1 MFSILVVDDEIYT
14 VQGILSAMPW
24 EHLEIGP
31 VYTAYS
37 IFQAKEIFNN
47 HSVDILLCDIEMPQ
61 GSGLELLAWVNK
73 KSPKTIR
80 ILLTCHADFSYAQQA
95 VKLQCHDYLL
105 KPVPYEKLEKVMI
118 EAVAKIKQSLSV
130 ETYTQ
135 FGQLWENNSRIIE
148 SKFWFDLIDGRLKS
162 DRENIIR
169 EAEKLNIKIN
179 YDKKF
184 IPILISLKE
193 MNEGLESWSEE
204 VVAYSISNL
213 AIETLNLSPDGI
225 PLIQI
230 SSYKYLIIF
239 DDSNHMKYHILANK
253 KYKDAI
259 DSNIEDSI
267 LEKCQVLLSHYQRY
281 LGSQFVCYSGEWV
294 SIEELR
300 SEVNLLIEID
310 ILNIAYFNEIISR
323 DNQLLSDD
331 EPEVFDFQHWNDLLR
346 SGNTGKIYQE
356 AMRYLDQ
363 ITDRRQM
370 SAQIM
375 QRFFQDFT
383 QIIYIYF
390 SQLGVS
396 TIQLNRAAN
405 ISEESPLTIN
415 KYKIRLKQIL
425 ELVEQQSE
433 MITNSKTL
441 VNQVKEYI
449 QQNLNNGLTC
459 EEISDHFFLHSDHLT
474 RVLKKET
481 GHSLSD
487 IIVREKIAAA
497 SELLSRS
504 SISISQIAN
513 QVGYTNVSHFI
524 RMFKR
529 ITGESPSVYR
539 KNIKN
544 RKIQD

>member
-1 MFSILVVDDEIYT
+1 
-14 VQGILSAMPW
+14 
-24 EHLEIGP
+24 
-31 VYTAYS
+31 
-37 IFQAKEIFNN
+37 
-47 HSVDILLCDIEMPQ
+47 
-61 GSGLELLAWVNK
+61 
-73 KSPKTIR
+73 
-80 ILLTCHADFSYAQQA
+80 
-95 VKLQCHDYLL
+95 
-105 KPVPYEKLEKVMI
+105 
-118 EAVAKIKQSLSV
+118 
-130 ETYTQ
+130 
-135 FGQLWENNSRIIE
+135 
-148 SKFWFDLIDGRLKS
+148 
-162 DRENIIR
+162 
-169 EAEKLNIKIN
+169 
-179 YDKKF
+179 
-184 IPILISLKE
+184 
-193 MNEGLESWSEE
+193 
-204 VVAYSISNL
+204 
-213 AIETLNLSPDGI
+213 
-225 PLIQI
+225 
-230 SSYKYLIIF
+230 
-239 DDSNHMKYHILANK
+239 MKYHILANK